1 MSIGFVS
8 TSILL
13 ESASSDGK
21 FQEKRVDS
29 EEVKLAERMAKE
41 ASQKPLWEKLKEK
54 EDAKEEEF
62 EAFRKAIYAPPPGL
76 DSEDANFLEEARLK
90 RDDALT
96 MRREEDERAL
106 EAWKAAAQNHQTR

>member
-21 FQEKRVDS
+21 FEEKRVES
-29 EEVKLAERMAKE
+29 EEVKLADRLAKE
-41 ASQKPLWEKLKEK
+41 AAQKPLWEQLKER

-62 EAFRKAIYAPPPGL
+62 EAFRKAIYAPPTAL
-76 DSEDANFLEEARLK
+76 DAEDAIFLEEARLK
-90 RDDALT
+90 GDDALS

-106 EAWKAAAQNHQTR
+106 EAWKTAAQNRQSR

>member
-21 FQEKRVDS
+21 FEEKRVES

-41 ASQKPLWEKLKEK
+41 ASQKPLWEQLKEK

-76 DSEDANFLEEARLK
+76 DAEDANFLEEARLK

-96 MRREEDERAL
+96 MKREEDERAL
-106 EAWKAAAQNHQTR
+106 QAWKTAAQNRQSR